1 MSKSLL
7 NALKATAVLVAVAA
21 VCVALLTVCNMFF
34 PKYVPTLD
42 SATAKLINN
51 ICPTGQ
57 SDGDAFSDGYIVLL
71 KESEL
76 GVDIAKFNKNNK
88 TKKAEVLAVYAE
100 PKGDNMLAYI
110 IESKSAGRDG
120 DVVILTAYS
129 YREKTVIGATAKK
142 QGESYWDKLPEN
154 LFEALKNTPVD
165 KVDLTDEF
173 GKTGATLSLTAIERA
188 VNISNKFAIDYRD
201 KIIESI
207 TGGGRV

>member
-21 VCVALLTVCNMFF
+21 VCVTLLTVCNMFF

-57 SDGDAFSDGYIVLL
+57 SDGDDFSDAYIVLL

-129 YREKTVIGATAKK
+129 YREKTVIGATVKK

-154 LFEALKNTPVD
+154 LFETLKNTPVD

-173 GKTGATLSLTAIERA
+173 VKTGATLSLTAIERA